1 MMSQA
6 VPELSFDLRDLFGVM
21 RRRVMSFWL
30 MFALILG
37 PAILYLQLA
46 EPRYSSTTLVQV
58 DPDRNVLRESAE
70 ESRNSASISAM
81 VDGEVEVI
89 RSDRVLLTLIREERL
104 IADPEFGL
112 RPSRTDRIR
121 DLIGLEM
128 SPLPSGEAALN
139 RVLRQVRSAVQ
150 VRRRG
155 GTYLIEIS
163 VTSKDPATAARLA
176 NAIAAI
182 HTRIQVQE
190 KVRRVT
196 FARDTIAARIEES
209 REAME
214 GTETRLSD
222 FFLTAT
228 DLTIAETGRAD
239 LRMMRDMITTSAD
252 RLSEAERRASL
263 LTEIASTGR
272 IGPDR
277 EALADEALRVLIS
290 EREALQSRNLALA
303 PDAEEIE
310 ARIAALDG
318 EIRDRANV
326 SLGTVRREI
335 GEARTLR
342 ERAEGD
348 LRSALLGGEVPP
360 RVLSGLFEL
369 QQESEIAR
377 NQHMSLL
384 SRLRQ
389 LESMAD
395 LQVPDVRVVS
405 DASPN
410 FTPSSPRS
418 RLILLIGFA
427 VSLLAGLLFALL
439 REFQI
444 GGFTSVEQVA
454 NTIRTGEVIG
464 VPRVSGSSPEV
475 ARLISDEPLGPYA
488 EAIRR
493 LRYGVQR
500 LLSAPAEPA
509 QPVSAREARR
519 PSATKPPEPVLGRV
533 VCVTSSSQNEG
544 KTTIAVSLA
553 RAFADAGVRT
563 VLLDLDLRN
572 PSVSEVADTPPN
584 DHLMRVLTGDTEETG
599 LMAGE
604 DGSCLDLIP
613 GGARARV
620 PTDTLLTSPR
630 FVALLDRLRRDYEL
644 VLIDTPPVLP
654 VIDPLLIVR
663 HADLV
668 VMPIRFGR
676 TSQSAVRRTVSRIS
690 AELRPGAGLVPVL
703 NMEHG
708 GADGYYR
715 GYYG

>member
-21 RRRVMSFWL
+21 RRRAMSFAL

-37 PAILYLQLA
+37 PAILYLQIA

-104 IADPEFGL
+104 IADSEFGL

-163 VTSKDPATAARLA
+163 VSSKDPATAARLA

-272 IGPDR
+272 IGPDQD
-277 EALADEALRVLIS
+277 ALADEALRVLIS

-335 GEARTLR
+335 GEARSLR

-454 NTIRTGEVIG
+454 NTIRTGEVVG
-464 VPRVSGSSPEV
+464 VPRVGGSSPEV

-500 LLSAPAEPA
+500 LLSAPAETA
-509 QPVSAREARR
+509 QPASAREARR
-519 PSATKPPEPVLGRV
+519 VSAVKVPEQVLGRV

-553 RAFADAGVRT
+553 RAFADAGVKT

-572 PSVSEVADTPPN
+572 PSVSEVTGSSPN
-584 DHLMRVLTGDTEETG
+584 DLLMRVLTGDMEETG
-599 LMAGE
+599 LITDQ

-613 GGARARV
+613 GGDRARV

-630 FVALLDRLRRDYEL
+630 FTALIELLREKYEL

-690 AELRPGAGLVPVL
+690 AELRPGARLVPVL

-708 GADGYYR
+708 GADSYYR